1 MAVKTRFPKPL
12 EQLLEGFALHPI
24 TTGKSGANVW
34 RATRDNEAWFVKAQ
48 TSADEMRLEAQ
59 RFVWL
64 QAHDIP
70 VPEVIA
76 YASDD
81 TQEFLVTRAL
91 PGVDASEAPDARVAV
106 IAIAEVLRKLHA
118 LEPWDFPF
126 DRRLE
131 FSIPEARQKMLDG
144 LVDDTDF
151 EPQRLGRTA
160 QDLFAEL
167 LETRPK
173 AEDLVITHGDAC
185 LPNFIV
191 DGARVT
197 GLIDLGRAGIADR
210 YQDIALTL
218 RSLSSPHNPRFHRLG
233 DLFLEVYGL
242 RELDSAKLEFYQLL
256 DEFF

>member
-1 MAVKTRFPKPL
+1 VITPFPESL
-12 EQLLEGFALHPI
+12 ERLLEGFALQPI

-34 RATRDNEAWFVKAQ
+34 RATRGDESWFVKAQ
-48 TSADEMRLEAQ
+48 ESVDALRLESQ
-59 RFVWL
+59 RFAWL

-81 TQEFLVTRAL
+81 PREFLVTRAL
-91 PGVDASEAPDARVAV
+91 PGVDASEAPDPRVAV
-106 IAIAEVLRKLHA
+106 IAIAQTLRQLHA

-131 FSIPEARQKMLDG
+131 FAIPEARQNMVHG
-144 LVDDTDF
+144 LVDETDF

-167 LETRPK
+167 LETQPTT
-173 AEDLVITHGDAC
+173 EDLVITHGDAC
-185 LPNFIV
+185 LPNFII
-191 DGARVT
+191 DGARVS

-218 RSLSSPHNPRFHRLG
+218 RSLSSPRNPRFHGLG
-233 DLFLEVYGL
+233 DLLLEVYGL
-242 RELDSAKLEFYQLL
+242 RELNLAKLEFYQLL
-256 DEFF
+256 DEFY